1 MASPTMEPTNPAAL
15 IAACMQLT
23 YEQLA
28 SSEREMADVR
38 CILEDAIARL
48 IRDRSSV
55 TALQFQDI
63 SDQLLAHASARLES
77 VRSEMD
83 RARDALEGR
92 REAPVGVAHS
102 FYGNLL
108 ALSKREARPVHAA
121 DLEPG
126 SIELF

>member
-23 YEQLA
+23 DEQLA

-63 SDQLLAHASARLES
+63 SDQLLAHASGRLRS
-77 VRSEMD
+77 VRQELG
-83 RARDALEGR
+83 RARETLAAEREPSLRVARALHEQ
-92 REAPVGVAHS
+92 
-102 FYGNLL
+102 LL
-108 ALSKREARPVHAA
+108 ALAGRERPVHSA

-126 SIELF
+126 AIEIF

>member
-1 MASPTMEPTNPAAL
+1 MNVVPVLSECIRL
-15 IAACMQLT
+15 VD
-23 YEQLA
+23 EQIA
-28 SSEREMADVR
+28 SSQREMGDVR
-38 CILEDAIARL
+38 SILEDAIARL
-48 IRDRSSV
+48 IRDRSSA